1 MENNKQERN
10 YIEILKNSMDRKEQV
25 LEKILL
31 ANEEQKQVALE
42 PKFDYD
48 KFDQIYE
55 EKGKLISELNLLDS
69 GFQSIYD
76 RVSET
81 LANGRE
87 QYKDDIIKLQESIR
101 KFTQLSMEIEASE
114 KRNKELMEKTVSNL
128 KNDVKVAKATSKAA
142 VGYYNNMSR
151 LTVIEPQFMDKKK

>member
-87 QYKDDIIKLQESIR
+87 QYKDDIIKLAETEGLTAHANSI
-101 KFTQLSMEIEASE
+101 
-114 KRNKELMEKTVSNL
+114 
-128 KNDVKVAKATSKAA
+128 KV
-142 VGYYNNMSR
+142 R
-151 LTVIEPQFMDKKK
+151 F